1 MNNTAEWEEFRYSA
15 SDGLHLAGRKY
26 GWHHLGAGPA
36 VVCLPGLTR
45 NSADFHELAVAL
57 SGEGLGNRRVLCLD
71 YRGRGNSEFDKN
83 SNNYNPLVEA
93 DDVIQG
99 MVAAGVGEADIIGTS
114 RGGIIA
120 MILAA
125 MRPGMLHSVILNDV
139 GPQID
144 VKGLVRIKAYMQRS
158 ARPTNMA
165 QAIENIKSYAST
177 QFPEFDDEDWQKQA
191 NLIYQEKDGRL
202 SVRYDP
208 ALIKG
213 LKAINLDAPLPTLW
227 PQFSGLKDIPVLVI
241 RGANSD
247 LLSEETVE
255 KMKQEHSGLK
265 VLNVPNQ
272 GHAPDLGT
280 FGIPKRIANFL
291 ENAAG

>member
-1 MNNTAEWEEFRYSA
+1 MSNIAEWEEFRYST
-15 SDGLHLAGRKY
+15 SDGLRLAGRKY
-26 GWHHLGAGPA
+26 GWHHLKTGPT

-45 NSADFHELAVAL
+45 NSADFHELAIAL
-57 SGEGLGNRRVLCLD
+57 SNEELGNRRVLCLD
-71 YRGRGNSEFDKN
+71 YRGRGNSEYDK
-83 SNNYNPLVEA
+83 SSDNYTPLVEA

-99 MVAAGVGEADIIGTS
+99 MVVAGVSEADIIGTS

-139 GPQID
+139 GPQLD
-144 VKGLVRIKAYMQRS
+144 AKGLVRIKAYMQRS
-158 ARPTNMA
+158 ARPENMA
-165 QAIENIKSYAST
+165 QAIENLKEYAST
-177 QFPEFDDEDWQKQA
+177 QFPTFGEADWQKQA
-191 NLIYQEKDGRL
+191 KLIYQENDGKL

-208 ALIKG
+208 ALING
-213 LKAINLDAPLPTLW
+213 LKAINLDAPLPTMW
-227 PQFSGLKDIPVLVI
+227 PQFAGLKNIPVMVI

-247 LLSEETVE
+247 LLSKETVE
-255 KMKQEHSGLK
+255 QMRQEHSGLK

-280 FGIPKRIANFL
+280 IGIPERIAKFL
-291 ENAAG
+291 DEAV